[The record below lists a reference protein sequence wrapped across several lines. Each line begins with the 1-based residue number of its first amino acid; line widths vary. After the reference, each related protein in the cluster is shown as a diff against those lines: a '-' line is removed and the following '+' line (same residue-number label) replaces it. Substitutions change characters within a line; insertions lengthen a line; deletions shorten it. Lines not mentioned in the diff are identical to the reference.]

1 MLSSPKQGRQHVILK
16 LRKLAFGAC
25 AASWSCCVSLP
36 KGEGGEFEGGLALSH
51 CPFREAITEG
61 TVDLVQLT
69 RGPGFG
75 SIWGSPR
82 DLSGGAPRGSVSC
95 VTILLYYSFG
105 AAGVLHWGHSN
116 ASFPNATHR
125 LAGHAAARR
134 KPSARP
140 PLVGASNHVKRCLAD
155 HRSATDT
162 LRTLSSLR

>member
-1 MLSSPKQGRQHVILK
+1 M
-16 LRKLAFGAC
+16 GAC
-25 AASWSCCVSLP
+25 AASWSCRVSLP
-36 KGEGGEFEGGLALSH
+36 KGEGGGSLRGGLALEH
-51 CPFREAITEG
+51 LCPTPPFRAASPIG
-61 TVDLVQLT
+61 VVDLVQSPK
-69 RGPGFG
+69 GPGFG
-75 SIWGSPR
+75 PIWGSPR
-82 DLSGGAPRGSVSC
+82 DLSGDTPRGSNSS
-95 VTILLYYSFG
+95 VTVLLYCNFG

-155 HRSATDT
+155 HRSATGGS